1 MASLTA
7 IAIWRCGSR
16 GLNPGIAMA
25 SWPSAA
31 KSSITLPPGY
41 LDSDYVRE
49 DGVSPARVVTRAEH
63 CGSLAAAKWIEQRGK
78 INDNYAY

>member
-1 MASLTA
+1 
-7 IAIWRCGSR
+7 AIWRCGSR
-16 GLNPGIAMA
+16 GLNPGMALA

-49 DGVSPARVVTRAEH
+49 DGVSPVRVVTRAAH
-63 CGSLAAAKWIEQRGK
+63 YGSLAAAEW
-78 INDNYAY
+78 NA